1 VKDATLTRDEL
12 APILALGTPLS
23 EFYLAVNAAVWEF
36 VKREHGVDGISHPDA
51 VMIAMALDPSVIVD
65 SKMCFV
71 DVESD
76 SELTRGYSL
85 VDMMGVVG
93 REVDNGVKVK
103 ELMNVARS
111 EPNADVVLNADKE
124 RFTKMLVSVLQGS

>member
-1 VKDATLTRDEL
+1 
-12 APILALGTPLS
+12 
-23 EFYLAVNAAVWEF
+23 
-36 VKREHGVDGISHPDA
+36 
-51 VMIAMALDPSVIVD
+51 MALDPSVIVD

-111 EPNADVVLNADKE
+111 EPNADVVLKADKE